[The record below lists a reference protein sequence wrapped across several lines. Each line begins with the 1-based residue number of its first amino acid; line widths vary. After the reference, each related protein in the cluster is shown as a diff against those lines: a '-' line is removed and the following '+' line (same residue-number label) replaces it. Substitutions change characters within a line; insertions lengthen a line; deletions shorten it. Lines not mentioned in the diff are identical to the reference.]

1 MTRSLILT
9 ALVFLAGCGAD
20 VATAPDQPV
29 APIGPN
35 LSESAEEDLVFLT
48 NAPNAPPMATG
59 SVSFW
64 AVKGRETIAS
74 LWYHSATSG
83 RDSTELV
90 RFRLDRRSLWLRPDG
105 TPFAEGDSVLITM
118 SVADSSRLIVEFQPS
133 GLRFD
138 PKKPARLWFK
148 WSECDP
154 DVNHDGVVDGTDQ
167 YLLATSQIWRQEAP
181 GLPWESMI
189 TSVSESAEMA
199 EAKIDG
205 FTRYAVAY

>member
-1 MTRSLILT
+1 MTRTPFLA
-9 ALVFLAGCGAD
+9 ALVLLAGCGAD
-20 VATAPDQPV
+20 VATAPVQ
-29 APIGPN
+29 PIGPTVPS
-35 LSESAEEDLVFLT
+35 LSEAAEDDLIFLT
-48 NAPNAPPMATG
+48 NAPSAPPIATP

-105 TPFAEGDSVLITM
+105 TPFAEGDSVQITM
-118 SVADSSRLIVEFQPS
+118 SVADPSRLIVEFQPS

-154 DVNHDGVVDGTDQ
+154 DVNHDGVVDATDQ
-167 YLLATSQIWRQEAP
+167 SLLATIQIWRQEAP
-181 GLPWESMI
+181 GLPWESMT
-189 TSVSESAEMA
+189 TSVSESAELA
-199 EAKIDG
+199 EAKLDG